1 MNKQESEIL
10 KNIIQI
16 RAGHKLTQKE
26 MGDKLS
32 ITESAYNRIES
43 GKIALSYSHLSN
55 IASAFG
61 MSEIDLLTWPET
73 YVPRMIPAST
83 KVLVELDVS
92 NDEFIK
98 MGLKDKIVQ
107 VLNKN

>member
-16 RAGHKLTQKE
+16 RASQKLTQKE

-43 GKIALSYSHLSN
+43 GKIALSYSHLSD
-55 IASAFG
+55 IASSFG
-61 MSEIDLLTWPET
+61 MSTVDLLTWPET
-73 YVPRMIPAST
+73 YVPRIAPAST
-83 KVLVELDVS
+83 KVLVEFDVS
-92 NDEFIK
+92 TDEFVK
-98 MGLKDKIVQ
+98 MGLKDKVIQ
-107 VLNKN
+107 ILNK

>member
-1 MNKQESEIL
+1 MNKQEGEII
-10 KNIIQI
+10 KNIVQI
-16 RAGHKLTQKE
+16 RLSQKLTQKE
-26 MGDKLS
+26 MGEKLG

-55 IASAFG
+55 IASSFG

-73 YVPRMIPAST
+73 YVPRITPAST

-92 NDEFIK
+92 TDEFVK
-98 MGLKDKIVQ
+98 MGLKDKVIQ
-107 VLNKN
+107 ILSK

>member
-10 KNIIQI
+10 KNILQI
-16 RAGHKLTQKE
+16 RAVKKITQRELGEKL
-26 MGDKLS
+26 G

-43 GKIALSYSHLSN
+43 GKISLSYCHLSN
-55 IASAFG
+55 IASALN
-61 MSEIDLLTWPET
+61 MSVIELLAYPET
-73 YVPRMIPAST
+73 YVSSKSSNST

-98 MGLKDKIVQ
+98 MGLKDKVIQ
-107 VLNKN
+107 VLNK